1 LPIEEHL
8 QIESILI
15 NASIESESG
24 VNRDKLKSL
33 AKHKTFSRKHS
44 TDSTTAARRLQ
55 PKFRVLRSAEL
66 ATEKPA

>member
-8 QIESILI
+8 QIESHFN
-15 NASIESESG
+15 NASIESENG
-24 VNRDKLKSL
+24 VNHDKLKSL
-33 AKHKTFSRKHS
+33 AQHEPFSRTHS

-55 PKFRVLRSAEL
+55 PKLRVQRSAEL